1 MDSKSKEED
10 PEYVQKRA
18 IYQAI
23 EVSLLLVGAFVF
35 YDIIHFFKP
44 FLLKLLNNNKYTFH
58 SLKILLHILF
68 IFILDLV
75 LRHIFAFAFNTAI

>member
-10 PEYVQKRA
+10 PEYIQKRV

-35 YDIIHFFKP
+35 YDIINFFKP

-58 SLKILLHILF
+58 SLKIMLHILF
-68 IFILDLV
+68 IFILDLI
-75 LRHIFAFAFNTAI
+75 LRYIFAFAFKTPI